1 MVSSTCLREKLVVYT
16 KDMHIY
22 CEVCVSVKLRKVIGE
37 NI

>member
-16 KDMHIY
+16 KGMHIY
-22 CEVCVSVKLRKVIGE
+22 CEVCVSVILRKVIGE